1 MQYYVGHYRSE
12 RLFDLALEEIGRIE
26 EYAVPQLYALDPHKL
41 MRSLEDLSMIEHAK
55 IIIQAMKE
63 RRLTRPA
70 LGVERLDYPNED
82 PEELKNYLTLRQENG
97 EVKFERLPIR
107 FWGNMKEQYEAH
119 NQDYTGVYKPEA

>member
-1 MQYYVGHYRSE
+1 
-12 RLFDLALEEIGRIE
+12 
-26 EYAVPQLYALDPHKL
+26 
-41 MRSLEDLSMIEHAK
+41 MIEHAK

-63 RRLTRPA
+63 RRLTSPA

-119 NQDYTGVYKPEA
+119 NQDYTGVWKPET